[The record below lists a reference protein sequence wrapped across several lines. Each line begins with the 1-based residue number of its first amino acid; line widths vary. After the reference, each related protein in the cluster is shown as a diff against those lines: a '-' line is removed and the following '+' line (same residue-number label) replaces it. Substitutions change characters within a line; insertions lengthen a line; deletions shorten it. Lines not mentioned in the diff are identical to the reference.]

1 MKRLALTLLLVQA
14 ATAATAQSG
23 PSTQALTCAQ
33 ARGIVA
39 VQGAVVLHTGPTTY
53 DRFVRD
59 SSFCPHPL
67 TAQTAFARTADAAQC
82 PVGGVCRDTTI
93 ENGQ

>member
-1 MKRLALTLLLVQA
+1 MKRLALALLLAHA
-14 ATAATAQSG
+14 AAAAQ
-23 PSTQALTCAQ
+23 PAPVVTQAMTCAE
-33 ARGIVA
+33 ARGLVA
-39 VQGAVVLHTGPTTY
+39 AQGAAVLHTGPGTY

-67 TAQTAFARTADAAQC
+67 TARTAFARTADAAQC